1 MKPHE
6 YLQRRCLHLGRL
18 LYLFLCSGFFRLAGD
33 KGGNS
38 MGVLTA
44 FQETWKRRGFVV
56 SVFLV
61 VRIFSLALILPLT
74 GAFVS
79 LVVALSGQSALTDQ
93 DIAHFIFSP
102 IGFAALLGI
111 GAVLLIGSVIGV
123 ATMTVG
129 LQDASLKGISALHQ
143 AILKIGARLPS
154 LILYA
159 VQLVLRVL
167 VIVVPFAVLSL
178 LVANRLIGEFDIN
191 YYLSE
196 KPPELFLAGGIIGLL
211 LAVMA
216 CILINR
222 LSLWAVSLHLVLFGD
237 LGPAEAFRKS
247 SERMLGKRVTLLR
260 SLGTW
265 LAIRVFLTLLVGLIF
280 GWLLQQSTADFDSGF
295 RLKLAVSVLIS
306 ILWLGAGVLVAAIS
320 LGALAG
326 VLNSFYGAAD
336 RSLPARESVIGLR
349 GLLIG
354 FSALS
359 LIGLIWVTV
368 LIDDV
373 ESETTVEIIAHRGAA
388 GLRPENTLA
397 SIRKAIEDGTDWVEI
412 DVQETADGEVFV
424 LHDSYFMK
432 LAGVNLKI
440 WDASMDDLA
449 DIDIGS
455 WFDAVYSEER
465 TPRLAEVLETV
476 RDKAGLLIE
485 LKYYGHDVDLE
496 ARTIALV
503 EEAGMRAQVATMSLK
518 YPAVQKMKTLRP
530 DWPSGVLA
538 ATAVGNLAQ
547 LDGEFIAVST
557 ALVGPK
563 LVRATHAKGKKLFV
577 WTVNDPL
584 EMMSMISMGVD
595 GLITDE
601 PALARKVID
610 IRADLS
616 TPERVFILFMERFNL
631 TAPEDKYRD
640 ASP

>member
-1 MKPHE
+1 MANTGCLSDVEEQMAITNTIRMLKRAQPDRGKVEKLFAQKSDQVLLSALANPEHSDAARDI
-6 YLQRRCLHLGRL
+6 LQD
-18 LYLFLCSGFFRLAGD
+18 LAD
-33 KGGNS
+33 
-38 MGVLTA
+38 A
-44 FQETWKRRGFVV
+44 RG
-56 SVFLV
+56 L
-61 VRIFSLALILPLT
+61 
-74 GAFVS
+74 
-79 LVVALSGQSALTDQ
+79 QSAEARGWARTE
-93 DIAHFIFSP
+93 
-102 IGFAALLGI
+102 AAMYVAPFGRRPSFEEALAAPARRRRIYRTLQ
-111 GAVLLIGSVIGV
+111 LI
-123 ATMTVG
+123 M
-129 LQDASLKGISALHQ
+129 
-143 AILKIGARLPS
+143 
-154 LILYA
+154 
-159 VQLVLRVL
+159 
-167 VIVVPFAVLSL
+167 
-178 LVANRLIGEFDIN
+178 
-191 YYLSE
+191 
-196 KPPELFLAGGIIGLL
+196 
-211 LAVMA
+211 
-216 CILINR
+216 
-222 LSLWAVSLHLVLFGD
+222 
-237 LGPAEAFRKS
+237 
-247 SERMLGKRVTLLR
+247 
-260 SLGTW
+260 
-265 LAIRVFLTLLVGLIF
+265 LVGLIF

-326 VLNSFYGAAD
+326 VLNLFYGAAD
-336 RSLPARESVIGLR
+336 RSLPVRESVIGLR

-354 FSALS
+354 FSTLS

-412 DVQETADGEVFV
+412 DVQETADGEVVV
-424 LHDSYFMK
+424 LHDSDFMK

-440 WDASMDDLA
+440 WDATMDDLA

-465 TPRLAEVLETV
+465 TPRLAEVLEAV

-503 EEAGMRAQVATMSLK
+503 EEAGMMAQVATMSLK

-584 EMMSMISMGVD
+584 EMMSMLSMGVD

-631 TAPEDKYRD
+631 TAPEDRYRD